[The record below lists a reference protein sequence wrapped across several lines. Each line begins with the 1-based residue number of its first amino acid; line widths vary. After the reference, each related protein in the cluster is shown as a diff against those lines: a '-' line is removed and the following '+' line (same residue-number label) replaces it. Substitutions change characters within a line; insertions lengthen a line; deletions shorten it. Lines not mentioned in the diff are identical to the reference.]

1 MNRLASHT
9 LWTLFGA
16 AMLAFLLAPT
26 LFTLLYSFSE
36 ARYFSFPV
44 QSYSLRWYVAFFSAA
59 KFQKAAIET
68 GLLALIVVPCCLT
81 AALCTSHAVARW
93 EFPGRRLV
101 DALILSPLIV
111 PGVVTGVAFLSLFRI
126 LHQDIGLV
134 RMAIAMMVVCLPYA
148 VRALAANYGGVDRS
162 TEEAARDLGAGPLQA
177 YLKVTLPQLKPGLLA
192 GGVFVLV
199 EVIDNFAVNVFLVD
213 LDSNTLPIV
222 AYQHIRDFDDP
233 VVAVMSTLLSAL
245 ALTLVV
251 VFNRMVGL
259 EKLSQSR

>member
-1 MNRLASHT
+1 MSRVVSRT
-9 LWTLFGA
+9 LWTAFAA

-26 LFTLLYSFSE
+26 VFTFLYSFSE

-44 QSYSLRWYVAFFSAA
+44 QSYSLRWYVAFFAA
-59 KFQKAAIET
+59 TKFQKAAMET
-68 GLLALIVVPCCLT
+68 GLLALMVVPCCLV
-81 AALCTSHAVARW
+81 AALCTAHAVARW
-93 EFPGRRLV
+93 DFPGRRFV
-101 DALILSPLIV
+101 DSLILSPLIV

-134 RMAIAMMVVCLPYA
+134 RMSVAMMVVCLPYA
-148 VRALAANYGGVDRS
+148 VRALAANYGGVDRA
-162 TEEAARDLGAGPLQA
+162 TEEAARDLGAAPLQA

-233 VVAVMSTLLSAL
+233 MVAVMSTLLSAL

-251 VFNRMVGL
+251 VFNRLVGL
-259 EKLSQSR
+259 EKLSQTR

>member
-1 MNRLASHT
+1 MRTLISRT
-9 LWTLFGA
+9 LWTAFGA
-16 AMLAFLLAPT
+16 TMLAFLLAPT
-26 LFTLLYSFSE
+26 LFTVLFSFSE
-36 ARYFSFPV
+36 ARYFSFPM
-44 QSYSLRWYVAFFSAA
+44 QSYSLRWYTAFFGAA

-68 GLLALIVVPCCLT
+68 GLLALIVTPGCLA
-81 AALCTSHAVARW
+81 AALCTAHAVARW
-93 EFPGRRLV
+93 EFRGKRLV
-101 DALILSPLIV
+101 DSLILSPLIV

-134 RMAIAMMVVCLPYA
+134 RMSIAMMVVCLPYA
-148 VRALAANYGGVDRS
+148 VRAVSANYGGVDRA
-162 TEEAARDLGAGPLQA
+162 TEEAARDLGAGPLLA

-233 VVAVMSTLLSAL
+233 LVAVMSTLLSAL
-245 ALTLVV
+245 TLALVIL
-251 VFNRMVGL
+251 FNRVIGL